1 MLCCPHL
8 LLSQDA
14 VQLLLSIGTH
24 STPQL
29 LIDISCPHGAQQQTR
44 RPLLLLLI
52 NVTDSWTDGS
62 STISQILFCIPF
74 SQHQ

>member
-1 MLCCPHL
+1 MLPTFAAEPRCSAIAAEHRR
-8 LLSQDA
+8 
-14 VQLLLSIGTH
+14 
-24 STPQL
+24 PQL

-74 SQHQ
+74 RQHQ